1 MKVRIVTGNKGGIGK
16 SFVTLLLTDY
26 LIRNNLDFLVGD
38 AEASSGQATTWN
50 VMRRHIPEAKIR
62 PWSLSDSSGFEKMA
76 DELQDNAQKDMSV
89 VVDTGASMLHSLN
102 QNLDFLQAIQ
112 QDLKLDI
119 GIVFVA
125 GPLPDSVVSVRD
137 YLRTQKQLE
146 KPLKT
151 TFLLMSPDGK
161 EQQEY
166 AVMQDENVQNAI
178 EKQGANM
185 AFLGTVRQDFFDEIM
200 MKFQIPCKILANID
214 ASYSFRKRLDMWI
227 KSTVDPIAAQIWE

>member
-1 MKVRIVTGNKGGIGK
+1 MKVRIITGNKGGIGK
-16 SFVTLLLTDY
+16 SFVTLLLADY
-26 LIRNNLDFLVGD
+26 LVRNNLDFMVGD

-50 VMRRHIPEAKIR
+50 VMRRHISDAQIKEWA
-62 PWSLSDSSGFEKMA
+62 LSDSAGFEKMA
-76 DELQDNAQKDMSV
+76 DELQINSQKDMSV
-89 VVDTGASMLHSLN
+89 IVDTGASMLHSLT
-102 QNLDFLQAIQ
+102 QNLDFLEAIK

-125 GPLPDSVVSVRD
+125 GPLPDSVVAVRD
-137 YLRTQKQLE
+137 YLRTQKQIE

-166 AVMQDENVQNAI
+166 AVMQDEKVQDAI
-178 EKQGANM
+178 KKQGANV
-185 AFLGTVRQDFFDEIM
+185 AFWGTVRQDFFDEIM
-200 MKFQIPCKILANID
+200 MKFQIPCKILANLETG
-214 ASYSFRKRLDMWI
+214 YSFRKRLDMWV

>member
-16 SFVTLLLTDY
+16 SFVTLLLADY
-26 LIRNNLDFLVGD
+26 LVRNNLDFLVGD

-50 VMRRHIPEAKIR
+50 VMRHNIDETQIR
-62 PWSLSDSSGFEKMA
+62 AWSLCDSAGFEKMA
-76 DELQDNAQKDMSV
+76 DELQVNAQKDMSV

-102 QNLDFLQAIQ
+102 QNLDFLEAIN

-119 GIVFVA
+119 GIVFIA
-125 GPLPDSVVSVRD
+125 GPLPDSVVSTRD
-137 YLRTQKQLE
+137 FLRTQKQLE

-166 AVMQDENVQNAI
+166 AVMQDEKVQNAI
-178 EKQGANM
+178 EKQGANL

-200 MKFQIPCKILANID
+200 MKFQIPYKTLANND
-214 ASYSFRKRLDMWI
+214 VGYSFRKRLDMWV
-227 KSTVDPIAAQIWE
+227 KMTVDPIAAKIWE